1 MFQHFHHGLSD
12 IILSEFGLW
21 IWLAV
26 VRMNFQFIVSLA
38 NRFRASFVPSIW
50 KHIIKYK
57 ASFTVWSFT
66 VSLML
71 YVWSLSWLQITF
83 WRSFLLYWFFVAC
96 RTPWSI
102 GWIREAVFGGRNRQ
116 VTEPPR
122 LLSSSGWAEQ
132 LSINSRA
139 FGERMFCERW
149 WLFTAGTKSFL
160 NHSATISKV
169 IQAFLWDLW
178 ITASLARRI
187 HVNMLKASRL
197 RRFPQKNGF

>member
-1 MFQHFHHGLSD
+1 
-12 IILSEFGLW
+12 
-21 IWLAV
+21 
-26 VRMNFQFIVSLA
+26 
-38 NRFRASFVPSIW
+38 
-50 KHIIKYK
+50 
-57 ASFTVWSFT
+57 
-66 VSLML
+66 ML
-71 YVWSLSWLQITF
+71 YIWSLSWLQITF

-160 NHSATISKV
+160 NHSSTISEF

-178 ITASLARRI
+178 ITASASMLTCLKHLGFPDFPRRTGFSWW
-187 HVNMLKASRL
+187 VPVAFVQPSTVKRSFALLNPGADFSRQETRVL
-197 RRFPQKNGF
+197 CGKHFHKSPVSSAL

>member
-1 MFQHFHHGLSD
+1 
-12 IILSEFGLW
+12 
-21 IWLAV
+21 
-26 VRMNFQFIVSLA
+26 
-38 NRFRASFVPSIW
+38 
-50 KHIIKYK
+50 
-57 ASFTVWSFT
+57 
-66 VSLML
+66 ML

-122 LLSSSGWAEQ
+122 LLSSSGAEQ

-139 FGERMFCERW
+139 FGEQMFCERW

-160 NHSATISKV
+160 NHSATISNV
-169 IQAFLWDLW
+169 IQAFIWDLW

-187 HVNMLKASRL
+187 HVNMLKAWVPVTFVQPSTVKRSIALLNPGADFSRQETRVL
-197 RRFPQKNGF
+197 CGKHFHKSPVSSAL